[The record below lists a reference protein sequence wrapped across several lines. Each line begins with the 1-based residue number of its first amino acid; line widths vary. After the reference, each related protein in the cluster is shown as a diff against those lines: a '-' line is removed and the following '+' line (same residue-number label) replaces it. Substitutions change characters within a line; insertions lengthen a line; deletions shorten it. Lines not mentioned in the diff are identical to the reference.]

1 MSTLPLDVHEV
12 LEQEYEALHGRLDG
26 MPDPQYRL
34 EDLTDEEWAKA
45 CLAKCKLPADETLAT
60 ANGIIATGKD
70 LEKLAD
76 SPALTDTGRQLLAV
90 YEDTERSPEIRRR
103 IVDEALNG
111 AVRRFRDVRLAA
123 LYAKIHVQPDG
134 EARSA
139 ICLSGGGIRSA
150 TFALGVLQGLAGSGI
165 LSKFDFL
172 STVSGGGY
180 IGSWLSS
187 WSRRHR
193 DGIEGVED
201 DLVRADT
208 GRVAEE
214 PRKRPES
221 KIDPEPQPVR
231 HLREYSNYLTPK
243 LGLFSAD
250 GWTIAALYI
259 RNLLLN
265 LLVLVPVLAA
275 LLALPRL
282 YANLLQGNQ
291 GDSVTLLGSITVAG
305 LALGFGFIGLARPV
319 KHGHDRWP
327 WLQTNAAFVFLCV
340 LPLAVAGFGMTTF
353 WAQAHKNPALISGA
367 KWWGIAAALAMAVVP
382 CIVYYARYVRTDF
395 AERRQA
401 PSRAKGDKTFKKFL
415 LEFLAAAVGLI
426 TAAGLLWLAAAKIFP
441 TPLLPVPNPNAGP
454 LWNRILTP
462 SPMAELYVCF
472 SVPVVLIIF
481 FVQASI
487 FVGLSSR
494 LNEDYDREW
503 WGRAGAWLL
512 LIGIVGGALS
522 FISVFGPVL
531 LYRAPII
538 LGSMGGAAGIASAML
553 GRSAKTPANNGQK
566 SQGSAVTSALTGLA
580 VPLFAVVLLA
590 AISLGTTALIQAVK
604 GSPKLDN
611 LVVASQFGATIN
623 SVPPPTQYLRK
634 DEMKVQ
640 VASVEVERGVRHL
653 QTVHG
658 TDRGQLLMIFAVA
671 LVAMGLSTFIG
682 VNRFSMQGLY
692 RNRYIRAYLG
702 ASRYSRDPD
711 RFTGFDENDNMQMY
725 ELRPQLLWGTSFTDP
740 CEFVDQIRE
749 QKSALAKTLWASLDA
764 DLRDTIEEQK
774 AAKEP
779 YASSLISGVLQQVN
793 VQMQTIDLET
803 GEATSLVAMLKKNRQ
818 LLEDTFPSIKKLG
831 KTRQPFHVVNTT
843 LNLVSGENL
852 AWQQRKGAS
861 FTVSPLHSG
870 SLYLG
875 YRDTREYGGD
885 DGISLGT
892 AVAISGAAAS
902 PNMGYNSSAPLAFI
916 MTLLNV
922 RLGSWLGNSGLHG
935 QGSYKASSPRGNLVP
950 LFWEMSGNTNE
961 RCPWIY
967 LTDGGHFE
975 NLALYEMVLRR
986 CRTIVVSDGGCD
998 PKFTFDDLGNAIR
1011 KIRID
1016 LGVPI
1021 DIQSRDMFPRP
1032 LPGQPLESG
1041 SYVATAKI
1049 RYSAVDPGAPDGTL
1063 IYLKPSVYDE
1073 DYLPRDVYNYC
1084 QTSPD
1089 FPHETTSDQWFS
1101 ESQFESYRAL
1111 GRHVIDVIS
1120 GKQEMQQAKSFSSVA
1135 EFADDVKKRAEAR
1148 SKLGKVSV
1156 VKAVTNGTG
1165 EIAKAIREV
1174 PRWPGGGDPLPPE
1187 PPTPML
1193 HSKDSAPNQKTT

>member
-26 MPDPQYRL
+26 MPEPPYGA
-34 EDLTDEEWAKA
+34 EDLTDEEWAKG
-45 CLAKCKLPADETLAT
+45 CLAKCKLPAEDPLAT
-60 ANGIIATGKD
+60 ANAIIATGDNLRK
-70 LEKLAD
+70 LED
-76 SPALTDTGRQLLAV
+76 SPALTETGRRLLAM

-123 LYAKIHVQPDG
+123 LYAKIHAQPDA

-150 TFALGVLQGLAGSGI
+150 TFALGVLQGLAGGGI

-193 DGIEGVED
+193 DGIKGVED

-214 PRKRPES
+214 LRKRPES
-221 KIDPEPQPVR
+221 KIDPEPQPLR
-231 HLREYSNYLTPK
+231 HLREYSNYLTPR

-250 GWTIAALYI
+250 GWTLAALYI

-275 LLALPRL
+275 ILALPRL

-291 GDSVTLLGSITVAG
+291 GDSVNLLGGITVAA
-305 LALGFGFIGLARPV
+305 LAVGFGFLGLARPV
-319 KHGHDRWP
+319 EHGSGRWP

-353 WAQAHKNPALISGA
+353 WAQASQNHALIGA
-367 KWWGIAAALAMAVVP
+367 AKGWGILAAVAMALVP
-382 CIVYYARYVRTDF
+382 CLVYYWRYIRTDF
-395 AERRQA
+395 AERRQS
-401 PSRAKGDKTFKKFL
+401 PSRAKGNTTFRKFL
-415 LEFLAAAVGLI
+415 IEALAAVVGLV
-426 TAAGLLWLAAAKIFP
+426 TAAGLFYLAAAKIFP
-441 TPLLPVPNPNAGP
+441 TPLLPVPNPNDGD
-454 LWNRILTP
+454 LWHRILTP

-472 SVPVVLIIF
+472 SVPLVLIIF

-512 LIGIVGGALS
+512 LIGIAGGAVS
-522 FISVFGPVL
+522 FLSVFGPVL

-538 LGSMGGAAGIASAML
+538 LGSLGGAAGIASALL
-553 GRSAKTPANNGQK
+553 GRSSKTPANGGEK
-566 SQGSAVTSALTGLA
+566 SQPSALTSALTGLA

-590 AISLGTTALIQAVK
+590 AISLGTTVLIQAVK
-604 GSPKLDN
+604 GSESLDKLIVD
-611 LVVASQFGATIN
+611 SQFGATIN
-623 SVPPPTQYLRK
+623 SLTPGTQYQRK
-634 DEMKVQ
+634 DEMKAS

-653 QTVHG
+653 KTVHSTG
-658 TDRGQLLMIFAVA
+658 AAELGAIALVA
-671 LVAMGLSTFIG
+671 LVAMGLSAFIG

-740 CEFVDQIRE
+740 CAFVDQIRE
-749 QKSALAKTLWASLDA
+749 QKSELAKTLWYSLDA
-764 DLRDTIEEQK
+764 DLRDKIQEQN
-774 AAKEP
+774 AAHER

-803 GEATSLVAMLKKNRQ
+803 GEESSPVEMLKKNRE
-818 LLEDTFPSIKKLG
+818 LLESTFPSIKKLG
-831 KTRQPFHVVNTT
+831 KSRQPFHVVNTT

-852 AWQQRKGAS
+852 GWQQRKGAS

-875 YRDTREYGGD
+875 YRDTRVYGGD

-902 PNMGYNSSAPLAFI
+902 PNMGSNSSAPLAFI

-922 RLGSWLGNSGLHG
+922 RLGSWLGNPGFHG
-935 QGSYKASSPRGNLVP
+935 EGSYKASSPRGNLVP
-950 LFWEMSGNTNE
+950 LFWEMTGNTNE
-961 RCPWIY
+961 RCPWVY
-967 LTDGGHFE
+967 LSDGGHFE
-975 NLALYEMVLRR
+975 NLAMYEMVLRR

-1032 LPGQPLESG
+1032 APGQPLESG

-1089 FPHETTSDQWFS
+1089 FPHESTADQWFS

-1111 GRHVIDVIS
+1111 GRHVIDVI
-1120 GKQEMQQAKSFSSVA
+1120 GGNQHNQFACVA
-1135 EFADDVKKRAEAR
+1135 DFADDVRARAEANASR
-1148 SKLGKVSV
+1148 AKVNPLGVAVS
-1156 VKAVTNGTG
+1156 AGTG
-1165 EIAKAIREV
+1165 EIASVIRGLGELSRAV
-1174 PRWPGGGDPLPPE
+1174 PPP
-1187 PPTPML
+1187 PAATATTPML
-1193 HSKDSAPNQKTT
+1193 HSKDAPQDRRTT